1 MSHSKRQKTAEA
13 ALVDQTDF
21 LSDSRLL
28 IVFGAMALTFFITY
42 ADQNGIAVSLPAMAR
57 ELDAQNTISWAG
69 TSSFIGNTVFQV
81 LYGRMSDILGRKV
94 VYLSAVTLLAVADI
108 LCATAHSG
116 PALYVFRGLSGVAIG
131 GINSLTMMIVSDIV
145 SLERRGNYQGML
157 GGMIGMG
164 NIAGPFISAAFT
176 QHAHTWRGFF
186 YFISPTTLLCGIVA
200 FFLIP
205 YKKGTQKG
213 SEAVKLI
220 DWAGLFTACVAI
232 IFFLVP
238 ISGGG
243 SYFAWSS
250 AMVVT
255 MLAISLASAIAFVLV
270 EWKVAMLPL
279 MPLTM
284 FKTPAVAAILAQ
296 NFLFG
301 CAYYSELYYLPIYFQ
316 NVRGWTPIASSALLV
331 PFVLAQAIFS
341 IASGF
346 YISRYKRYGEVLWI
360 GFTCWTAGAGSM
372 CAFDRDTPIYGI
384 ILTGAITGIGV
395 GNVFQPCLIA
405 IQAHSPKT
413 QRAVVISNRNF
424 LRALGGAI
432 GLAVS
437 AQVLQT
443 TLKESLPDGLRHIA
457 SSAYARPNL
466 DDFDESDKEII
477 KSAYMTAC
485 RMVFVSLAP
494 FMGVCL
500 LGCLLIK
507 DRGLQRKEEL
517 EAADNIRPEQAT
529 ENLVPGPDTAAS
541 RTASTHN
548 EKANTED
555 LAVVEKC

>member
-1 MSHSKRQKTAEA
+1 M
-13 ALVDQTDF
+13 
-21 LSDSRLL
+21 
-28 IVFGAMALTFFITY
+28 
-42 ADQNGIAVSLPAMAR
+42 
-57 ELDAQNTISWAG
+57 
-69 TSSFIGNTVFQV
+69 
-81 LYGRMSDILGRKV
+81 
-94 VYLSAVTLLAVADI
+94 
-108 LCATAHSG
+108 
-116 PALYVFRGLSGVAIG
+116 G
-131 GINSLTMMIVSDIV
+131 GINSLTMMIVSDVV

-157 GGMIGMG
+157 GGMIGLG

-186 YFISPTTLLCGIVA
+186 YFISPTALLCGVVA

-213 SEAVKLI
+213 SEVVELI
-220 DWAGLFTACVAI
+220 DWAGLFSACVAT

-243 SYFAWSS
+243 SYFVWSS
-250 AMVVT
+250 AMVIT
-255 MLAISLASAIAFVLV
+255 MLAISLASAIVFVLV
-270 EWKVAMLPL
+270 EWKVALLPL
-279 MPLTM
+279 MPLSM

-331 PFVLAQAIFS
+331 PFVLAQAIIS

-346 YISRYKRYGEVLWI
+346 YISKFKRYGEVLWV
-360 GFTCWTAGAGSM
+360 GFICWTAGAGSM
-372 CAFDRDTPIYGI
+372 CAFDRDTPLYGI
-384 ILTGAITGIGV
+384 ILAGAITGIGV

-405 IQAHSPKT
+405 IQAHSPKA

-424 LRALGGAI
+424 LRALGGAT

-443 TLKESLPDGLRHIA
+443 TLKRSLPNNLRYIA
-457 SSAYARPNL
+457 NSAYARPNL
-466 DDFDESDKEII
+466 EDFTENDQETI
-477 KSAYMTAC
+477 KSAYMKAC
-485 RMVFVSLAP
+485 RMVFLTLTP

-507 DRGLQRKEEL
+507 DRGLQRKEEFV
-517 EAADNIRPEQAT
+517 T
-529 ENLVPGPDTAAS
+529 
-541 RTASTHN
+541 
-548 EKANTED
+548 KANIEPEKNAED
-555 LAVVEKC
+555 MEINGQVTTAETKTDLEGKAGNHPRVERW

>member
-1 MSHSKRQKTAEA
+1 MSHSKRQNAAEA
-13 ALVDQTDF
+13 ALVDQTDL
-21 LSDSRLL
+21 LSSSRLL

-42 ADQNGIAVSLPAMAR
+42 ADQNGIAVSLPSMAR

-81 LYGRMSDILGRKV
+81 LYGRLSDILGRKV
-94 VYLSAVTLLAVADI
+94 VYLSAVALLAVADI
-108 LCATAHSG
+108 LCATAKNSS
-116 PALYVFRGLSGVAIG
+116 ALYVFRGLSGVAMG

-145 SLERRGNYQGML
+145 TLERRGNYQGML
-157 GGMIGMG
+157 GGMIGLG

-176 QHAHTWRGFF
+176 QYAHTWRGFF
-186 YFISPTTLLCGIVA
+186 YFISPTALLCGVVA

-205 YKKGTQKG
+205 YKRGTQKA
-213 SEAVKLI
+213 SEVVKLI
-220 DWAGLFTACVAI
+220 DWAGLISACIAI

-238 ISGGG
+238 ISGAG
-243 SYFAWSS
+243 SYFVWSS
-250 AMVVT
+250 AMVIT
-255 MLAISLASAIAFVLV
+255 MLAISLASAVVFVLV
-270 EWKVAMLPL
+270 EWKLALLPL
-279 MPLTM
+279 MPLSM

-316 NVRGWTPIASSALLV
+316 NVRGWTPIASSALIV
-331 PFVLAQAIFS
+331 PFVLSQAIFS

-346 YISRYKRYGEVLWI
+346 YISKFKRYGEVLWV

-384 ILTGAITGIGV
+384 ILTGVITGIGV

-405 IQAHSPKT
+405 LQAHSPKA

-424 LRALGGAI
+424 LRALGGAT

-443 TLKESLPDGLRHIA
+443 TLKKSLPSTLRHIA

-466 DDFDESDKEII
+466 DDFVESDKEII
-477 KSAYMTAC
+477 QSAYMKAC
-485 RMVFVSLAP
+485 RMVFVSLTP

-517 EAADNIRPEQAT
+517 ETAAELRPDKAAED
-529 ENLVPGPDTAAS
+529 PGP
-541 RTASTHN
+541 
-548 EKANTED
+548 NTEITAEYKD
-555 LAVVEKC
+555 DGKAKTDDDTIVKK